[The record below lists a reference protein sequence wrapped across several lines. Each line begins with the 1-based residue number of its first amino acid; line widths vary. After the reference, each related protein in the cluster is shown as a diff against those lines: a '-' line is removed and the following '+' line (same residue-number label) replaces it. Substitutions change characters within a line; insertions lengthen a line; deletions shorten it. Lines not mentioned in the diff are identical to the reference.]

1 MPEPAA
7 LHWVLLDLDD
17 TLVDT
22 RDACYRACQI
32 SAQELAL
39 PVPTDEGFH
48 RVYGRL
54 EFSECVG
61 AWCGAGH
68 FAEFS
73 RVYLRNVRYGAIGDV
88 AGLLQRVR
96 RMRLRVGLITNS
108 SPAQVQRKLNDLRI
122 PVDRFDCVMTPA
134 DLPAGKPDVSA
145 FTGVLDRYG
154 IEPGRAVYVSDHPA
168 DGCGARAAGMTFRG
182 VLTGVWTVAD
192 FRASRTADEHVF
204 DTVHDALRPVL
215 TRTPRPPLP
224 VQHDRGP
231 RREVRNGGVGH
242 VVLRLGRSRLRQDKV
257 IWSPRI
263 TVSRRVLRPKPAA
276 PFGCA

>member
-1 MPEPAA
+1 MPEAAA

-22 RDACYRACQI
+22 RDASYRACRI
-32 SAQELAL
+32 AAQELGL

-54 EFSECVG
+54 EFSECVA
-61 AWCGAGH
+61 AWCGGGH

-73 RVYLRNVRYGAIGDV
+73 RVYLQNVRYGAIGDV

-108 SPAQVQRKLNDLRI
+108 SPAQVQRKLNDVRI
-122 PVDRFDCVMTPA
+122 PVDRLDCVMTPA

-154 IEPGRAVYVSDHPA
+154 IDPRGAVYVSDHPA

-182 VLTGVWTVAD
+182 VLTGAWTVAD
-192 FRASRTADEHVF
+192 FRASGTADEQVF

-215 TRTPRPPLP
+215 TRTPRASAPGSAR
-224 VQHDRGP
+224 QGP
-231 RREVRNGGVGH
+231 APWSGERRARA
-242 VVLRLGRSRLRQDKV
+242 R
-257 IWSPRI
+257 
-263 TVSRRVLRPKPAA
+263 
-276 PFGCA
+276 